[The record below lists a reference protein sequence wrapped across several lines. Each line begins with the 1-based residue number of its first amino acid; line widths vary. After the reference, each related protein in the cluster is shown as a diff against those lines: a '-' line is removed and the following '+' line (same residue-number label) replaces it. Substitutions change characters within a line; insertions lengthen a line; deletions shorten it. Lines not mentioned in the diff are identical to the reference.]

1 MLSDS
6 DPFGRI
12 NLFSLVAYLPDPLGE
27 YLDRVRQELVPSC
40 RLRAHVTILPPRP
53 ISDSVENAEAQ
64 LNDHL
69 SELEPFSVH
78 AAQVDMFSISS
89 VVYVSLGDGVSKL
102 RRLHDSLNTGALKF
116 CEPFPYYPHLTL
128 AQQLTPEQI
137 AGVYE
142 TARIRW
148 AAFPF
153 DRSFPIETLT
163 FVQGT
168 VAGTWID
175 LSEYRI
181 GQPAHVKGP
190 A

>member
-1 MLSDS
+1 MQS
-6 DPFGRI
+6 DPDQFGRI
-12 NLFSLVAYLPDPLGE
+12 NLFSLVAYVPDPLGAF
-27 YLDRVRQELVPSC
+27 LDRVRQELVPSC

-53 ISDSVENAEAQ
+53 ISDGIENAAAQ
-64 LNDHL
+64 LRSQL
-69 SELEPFSVH
+69 AEAEIFRVH
-78 AAQVDMFSISS
+78 AAEVDMFSLTS
-89 VVYVSLGDGVSKL
+89 VVYVAVGDGLSKL
-102 RRLHDSLNTGALKF
+102 RRLHDFLNTGALKF

-128 AQQLTPEQI
+128 AQQLTPEQVS
-137 AGVYE
+137 GVYE

-168 VAGTWID
+168 AAGTWID
-175 LSEYRI
+175 LEECQI
-181 GQPAHVKGP
+181 GQPAHVVGP